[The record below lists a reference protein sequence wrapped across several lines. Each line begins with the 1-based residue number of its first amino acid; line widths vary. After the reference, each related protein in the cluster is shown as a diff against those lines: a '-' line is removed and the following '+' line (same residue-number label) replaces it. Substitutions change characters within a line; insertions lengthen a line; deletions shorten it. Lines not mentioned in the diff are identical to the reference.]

1 MQGLNRADLEML
13 KLLPFKTLTNQL
25 TPAPE
30 FLRQRLDRH
39 DELS

>member
-1 MQGLNRADLEML
+1 MQGLNRADLEMF
-13 KLLPFKTLTNQL
+13 LPFKTLTNQL